1 LRRRREAR
9 LIKRVVVVVVPC
21 ALEVDAIKK
30 EKRHAHMEKDV
41 TKEEARVEE
50 VDVDEADGKEDMRN
64 TLT

>member
-1 LRRRREAR
+1 

-41 TKEEARVEE
+41 TKEEAHVEE

>member
-1 LRRRREAR
+1 MRRRREAR

-21 ALEVDAIKK
+21 ALEVDAIEK

-41 TKEEARVEE
+41 TKEEAHVKE
-50 VDVDEADGKEDMRN
+50 VGVDEADGKEDVSN